1 MGAATVGT
9 RKVQGGGSL
18 QQAVPAQGRSRL
30 RLGRIRAPISKT
42 LYGGL
47 AVAGFLLPL
56 AIWEAI
62 SAWHLVG
69 RLFLPSPADV
79 WGSLAHWY
87 AGGLLRDTGISVY
100 RVVAGFVLACLIG
113 VPLGLFIG
121 AYKWCEALLQPIN
134 DFVRYMPASAFIPLV
149 ILWVGIG
156 EGSKIAII
164 FIGVVFQIVV
174 MVADAVRKLPDRY
187 LEAAYTMG
195 AREGEVMK
203 LVVWRGT
210 WPQIVDIL
218 RINMGWAWT
227 YLVVAEMVAADSGLG
242 FAILQAQRFLDTAKI
257 FVGIIIIGLIGL
269 AFDLLFRA
277 LHKQMFPWYRP

>member
-1 MGAATVGT
+1 MGAATARTHET
-9 RKVQGGGSL
+9 RAVGGGRE
-18 QQAVPAQGRSRL
+18 AAWRHGRMRARL
-30 RLGRIRAPISKT
+30 SRIRAPIPRA
-42 LYGGL
+42 LYVSL

-56 AIWEAI
+56 AFWQAL
-62 SAWHLVG
+62 SAEHLVG
-69 RLFLPSPADV
+69 GLFLPSPADV
-79 WGSLAHWY
+79 WMSLRHWY
-87 AGGLLRDTGISVY
+87 ASGLMHDAGISIY
-100 RVVAGFVLACLIG
+100 RVVAGFMLAALIG

-195 AREGEVMK
+195 ARPGEAMK

-257 FVGIIIIGLIGL
+257 FVGIIVIGLIGL
-269 AFDLLFRA
+269 AFDLMFRA
-277 LHKQMFPWYRP
+277 LHKRLFPWCQS

>member
-1 MGAATVGT
+1 MGTVVSDAHEARSAGDKRRGMGPKD
-9 RKVQGGGSL
+9 RK
-18 QQAVPAQGRSRL
+18 PARL
-30 RLGRIRAPISKT
+30 WRIRAPISKG
-42 LYGGL
+42 LYGLL

-56 AIWEAI
+56 ALWEVV
-62 SAWHLVG
+62 SAAHIVA
-69 RLFLPSPADV
+69 RLFLPSPMDV
-79 WGSLAHWY
+79 WTSLRHWS
-87 AGGLLRDTGISVY
+87 AGDLRHDTGVSIY
-100 RVVAGFVLACLIG
+100 RVVAGFALGALIG
-113 VPLGLFIG
+113 VPLGVLIG
-121 AYKWCEALLQPIN
+121 AYRWCAALLQPVN

-156 EGSKIAII
+156 EGSKVAII

-174 MVADAVRKLPDRY
+174 MVADAVRKVPDTY

-195 AREGEVMK
+195 ARPGEVMK
-203 LVVWRGT
+203 HVIWRGA

-257 FVGIIIIGLIGL
+257 FVGIIVIGLIGL
-269 AFDLLFRA
+269 SFDLLFRG
-277 LHKQMFPWYRP
+277 LHKQLFPWYRP